1 MSTTPDLPEILEY
14 DPEDD
19 REDIA
24 DELKEAMDEA
34 LRKFTDGRVR
44 KPENEKVRI
53 QWLRAYTHAVGEYRR
68 LVADLEESEHEERI
82 ARLEQMLTE
91 FTDADVSGEE

>member
-1 MSTTPDLPEILEY
+1 MSTKPDLPDLPEY
-14 DPEDD
+14 DTDDD
-19 REDIA
+19 REDVV

-44 KPENEKVRI
+44 NPENEKVRI

-82 ARLEQMLTE
+82 ARLEQLLDGL
-91 FTDADVSGEE
+91 DAGDGPRE

>member
-1 MSTTPDLPEILEY
+1 MSATTDLPEIPDY

-19 REDIA
+19 REDVLE
-24 DELKEAMDEA
+24 ELKEAMDEA

-53 QWLRAYTHAVGEYRR
+53 SWLRAYTHAVGEYRR
-68 LVADLEESEHEERI
+68 LVADLEESEQEQRL
-82 ARLEQMLTE
+82 ARLESLIE
-91 FTDADVSGEE
+91 DLDGE

>member
-1 MSTTPDLPEILEY
+1 MSAKPDLPDLPEY
-14 DPEDD
+14 DTDDD
-19 REDIA
+19 REDVV

-44 KPENEKVRI
+44 NPENEKVRI

-82 ARLEQMLTE
+82 ARLEQALDE
-91 FTDADVSGEE
+91 LAGDE

>member
-1 MSTTPDLPEILEY
+1 MSATTDLPEIPDY
-14 DPEDD
+14 DPEDE
-19 REDIA
+19 REDVL

-53 QWLRAYTHAVGEYRR
+53 SWLRAYTHAVGEYRR
-68 LVADLEESEHEERI
+68 LVADLEEVEHEERI
-82 ARLEQMLTE
+82 ARLEGLIDDLSE
-91 FTDADVSGEE
+91 GD

>member
-1 MSTTPDLPEILEY
+1 MSATTDLPEIPDY
-14 DPEDD
+14 DPEDE
-19 REDIA
+19 REDVL

-53 QWLRAYTHAVGEYRR
+53 SWLRAYTHAVGEYRR
-68 LVADLEESEHEERI
+68 LVSDLEESEQEERL
-82 ARLEQMLTE
+82 ARLEALVDE
-91 FTDADVSGEE
+91 LDESG

>member
-1 MSTTPDLPEILEY
+1 MSATTDLPEIPDY

-19 REDIA
+19 REDVLE
-24 DELKEAMDEA
+24 ELKEAMDEA

-53 QWLRAYTHAVGEYRR
+53 SWLRAYTHAVGEYRR
-68 LVADLEESEHEERI
+68 LVADLEESEQEERL
-82 ARLEQMLTE
+82 ARLESLIE
-91 FTDADVSGEE
+91 DLDGE